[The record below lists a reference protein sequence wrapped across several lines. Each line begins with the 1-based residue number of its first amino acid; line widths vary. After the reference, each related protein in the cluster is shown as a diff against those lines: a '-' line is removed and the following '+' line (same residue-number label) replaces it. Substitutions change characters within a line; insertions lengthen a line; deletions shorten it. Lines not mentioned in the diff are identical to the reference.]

1 MALGLAESA
10 APAPVDSALLRA
22 AAALAAVLS
31 VPLLAMVF
39 AAVTVDRLQR
49 WPQARTATLAK
60 YDRLRLVQNIWWLC
74 VVAATVGGLGWA
86 RLVRFNAALADTIL
100 IDDCLI
106 LAAAIVPWL
115 LSLWGA
121 YEVDRALTG
130 STVWGGA
137 HDALPTLS
145 KYIRLHARQQ
155 LGLVL
160 APLLAMLAV
169 QDMARRFAPEWLEG
183 PRAWLLFLA
192 PLAAL
197 LAAFPLLLQLLWKTE
212 PLPAGPLRQR
222 LVALGQ
228 RTGFQP
234 REILIW
240 HTEQR
245 VVNAAVSGIL
255 PGLRYV
261 LLSDGLLASLSDE
274 DVEAI
279 YAHEIGHV
287 QCRHLTLRALAML
300 APLGLWLV
308 VQPLLTDVSTNV
320 LAWLASRGIDP
331 EPLTGVAVALG
342 VAAYVGLVFGRYSR
356 RLEYQADLFA
366 CRSLATAGTCE
377 PSGELRFTRAME
389 RLARAGGIDPTQGSW
404 QHDSIARRVDL
415 VARAAANPAW
425 TAKFERRLAWQA
437 QGLTVICFIGL
448 ASQVARLF

>member
-22 AAALAAVLS
+22 VAALAAVLS

-60 YDRLRLVQNIWWLC
+60 YDRLRQVQNVWWLC

-86 RLVRFNAALADTIL
+86 RLVRFNAALAETIL

-130 STVWGGA
+130 PTVWGGA

-160 APLLAMLAV
+160 APLLGMLAV

-197 LAAFPLLLQLLWKTE
+197 LAAFPLLLRLLWKTE

-222 LVALGQ
+222 LMALGQ

-234 REILIW
+234 REILVW

-261 LLSDGLLASLSDE
+261 LLSDGLLALLSDE

-279 YAHEIGHV
+279 YAHEVGHV
-287 QCRHLTLRALAML
+287 RRRHLTLRALAML

-308 VQPLLTDVSTNV
+308 VQPLLPDVSPNAV
-320 LAWLASRGIDP
+320 AWLASRGIDP
-331 EPLTGVAVALG
+331 EPLTGVAVVFG
-342 VAAYVGLVFGRYSR
+342 VAAYVGVVFGRYSR

-366 CRSLATAGTCE
+366 CRSLATAGACE

-389 RLARAGGIDPTQGSW
+389 RLARASGIDRRQESW
-404 QHDSIARRVDL
+404 QHDSIARRVEF
-415 VARAAANPAW
+415 VARAAADPAW
-425 TAKFERRLAWQA
+425 TATFECRLAWQA
-437 QGLTVICFIGL
+437 HGLTAICCLGL
-448 ASQVARLF
+448 ASQVVRLF